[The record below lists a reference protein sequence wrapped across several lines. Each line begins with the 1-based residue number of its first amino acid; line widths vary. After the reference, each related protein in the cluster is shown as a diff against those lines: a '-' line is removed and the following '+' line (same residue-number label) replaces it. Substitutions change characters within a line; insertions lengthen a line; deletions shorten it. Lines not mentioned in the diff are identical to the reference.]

1 MMVFLVGCQVIESN
15 TINVAGNAEITLEPD
30 EAEVFAGISIVKF
43 TAKEAQDEANEVV
56 NTMILGLKKIGI
68 AEKDISTEQL
78 RLYEERRWENGKSKV
93 VGWRATQ
100 TLKIKTTDLSKV
112 GSIVD
117 AAVNGGA
124 NQISNI
130 NFGLSKEKEQEAKT
144 QALAEATKVAKEKA
158 ETIAASLDVRLGKIK
173 RVSESNYFYEP
184 RVYALEATAIGEAV
198 AEAAQVLPGD
208 VTVRA
213 NINLVYNVR

>member
-1 MMVFLVGCQVIESN
+1 MKYIVLAIMMVFLVGCQVIESN

-144 QALAEATKVAKEKA
+144 QAKA